1 MADEMLELRP
11 GVVIAQKYRLERLL
25 KRGGMG
31 AVWVATHLGLETT
44 VAIKFM
50 NDKLLDL
57 PASVEDE
64 DGTISNP
71 RALTRARFE
80 REAKAAARIRSTNV
94 VQMLDHGVD
103 QGTPYIVMEFLR
115 GEDLEMRLKRV
126 GRVTISELV
135 PIVTAIGRALH
146 LAHSEE
152 VIHRDLKPEN
162 IFLAK
167 EGDEEIPKILDFGV
181 AKAKNGTADQNVDGS
196 TVQGTMVGTPHYMS
210 PEQIQVGARV
220 DHRADLWS
228 FGVLIFRAVT
238 GQLPFP
244 SPSLLEL
251 AMQICKDP
259 IPKATV
265 IAPDLPASI
274 DTFIKKA
281 LCRDPAKRF
290 QSAREMVAAF
300 QEFAAGCS
308 MSGSTSSGSVSTNLV
323 LADKHPQTSRSS
335 MFVLAGV
342 AVVLVLGGGLFAWLA
357 RSSRDPGPA
366 DAQSSSQHA
375 AILAPVASSGA
386 PAPPPPAA
394 ASSSTTTPVTTTPP
408 VSTSRSTGAPA
419 VTTTTTTKTKKR
431 NVGY

>member
-1 MADEMLELRP
+1 VADEMLVLEP
-11 GVVIAQKYRLERLL
+11 GLVIAQKYRLEKLL

-57 PASVEDE
+57 PASVEDD

-94 VQMLDHGVD
+94 VQMLDHGID

-115 GEDLEMRLKRV
+115 GEDLEVRLKRV
-126 GRVTISELV
+126 GRLATNELL
-135 PIVTAIGRALH
+135 PIVTAIGRALQ
-146 LAHSEE
+146 LAHNEE

-162 IFLAK
+162 IFLAQ
-167 EGDEEIPKILDFGV
+167 EGDDEIPKILDFGV
-181 AKAKNGTADQNVDGS
+181 AKAKNGAADQNVDGS

-210 PEQIQVGARV
+210 PEQIQMGGQV
-220 DHRADLWS
+220 DHRSDLWA

-244 SPSLLEL
+244 SPRLLEL

-259 IPKATV
+259 IPKVTAV
-265 IAPDLPASI
+265 APHLPTSI
-274 DTFIKKA
+274 DAFVEKA

-300 QEFAAGCS
+300 QEFAAGSS
-308 MSGSTSSGSVSTNLV
+308 MVTSTSTSSIATNIDLS
-323 LADKHPQTSRSS
+323 DKPRRTNRTP

-342 AVVLVLGGGLFAWLA
+342 VSVLLVSGGVFAWLR
-357 RSSRDPGPA
+357 RSPPDLA
-366 DAQSSSQHA
+366 SSAQHA
-375 AILAPVASSGA
+375 VNPAPFTSSNVPVPSAATSTAGVPEAPSSATTPLTSTKAPVG
-386 PAPPPPAA
+386 
-394 ASSSTTTPVTTTPP
+394 
-408 VSTSRSTGAPA
+408 TSRSVATSA
-419 VTTTTTTKTKKR
+419 TTSTTKTKKR